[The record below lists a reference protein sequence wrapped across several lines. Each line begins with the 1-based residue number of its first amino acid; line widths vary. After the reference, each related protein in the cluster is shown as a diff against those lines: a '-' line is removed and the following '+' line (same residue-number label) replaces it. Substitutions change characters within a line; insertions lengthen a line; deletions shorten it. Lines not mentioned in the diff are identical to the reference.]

1 MGPVARLAL
10 PVGLVTGCVLLV
22 GVVTGF
28 VMPVGVVTCFVMP
41 TGVEVPS
48 NWAAEGVLRHMKPSG
63 GVSPACRT
71 LVCRNSPVDT
81 RDYGPILARRTLVW
95 RSFAR

>member
-28 VMPVGVVTCFVMP
+28 VMP

-48 NWAAEGVLRHMKPSG
+48 NWAAEGLLRHMKPSG
-63 GVSPACRT
+63 GVSQAYRT
-71 LVCRNSPVDT
+71 LVCRKSPVDT
-81 RDYGPILARRTLVW
+81 RDYSPILARRTLVW